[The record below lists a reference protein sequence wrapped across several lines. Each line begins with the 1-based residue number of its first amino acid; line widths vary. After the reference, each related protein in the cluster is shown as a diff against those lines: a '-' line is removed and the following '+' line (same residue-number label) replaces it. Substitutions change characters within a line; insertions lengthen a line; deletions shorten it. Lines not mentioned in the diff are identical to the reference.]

1 MDFESFRA
9 EVKRVVSGDK
19 VIESRGELML
29 YSYDASP
36 AESAIPRMVIQPETT
51 NEVSEVI
58 KLANEYLIPIVPSSG
73 RTSLHGGPIP
83 YNGAVVLDLM
93 RMNKVL
99 EVNLEDSYVHVE
111 VGVRLD
117 ELNAELSRH
126 GHFFPPDPAS
136 SAAATVGGS
145 LANGAGGMRG
155 AKYGT
160 VKDWVLGAEVVLP
173 TGEPVFMG
181 CRTLKCR
188 AGYDLL
194 SLVIGSEG
202 TLGVITN
209 AYLKIWPLP
218 EAIVRLRVYFR
229 DVVDAA
235 RAVGMIKAR
244 GFRPLIVEFLD
255 RGTMEAVSGYVK
267 EFTYPRDSEAMLI
280 IDLDGPPEAMKRY
293 IDSMVNILK
302 GAGGYEIEWTGDKD
316 EMDRIYMARRAAY
329 PALLR
334 LFSGMRVMPEDISVP
349 PSRLPEAV
357 KGIGSI
363 ASKYGLKIVT
373 WGHVGDGNL
382 HPNII
387 YNPNDQSSVSK
398 LYSVSREL
406 GLMAI
411 NLGGTVS
418 SEHGIGVLKKDLL
431 TSELEV
437 KGIAQLRLMK
447 AIKKVFDPNNILN
460 PGKVIDID

>member
-1 MDFESFRA
+1 MNFEAFRV
-9 EVKRVVSGDK
+9 EVRKIINEDRI
-19 VIESRGELML
+19 IESQGELML

-36 AESAIPRMVIQPETT
+36 AEQATPRMVIQPLNTG
-51 NEVSEVI
+51 EVSEI
-58 KLANEYLIPIVPSSG
+58 LKLANEYLVPIVPSSG

-83 YNGAVVLDLM
+83 YNGAVVVDLM

-99 EVNLEDSYVHVE
+99 EVNLEDSYVHSE

-117 ELNAELSRH
+117 ELNAELARY

-173 TGEPVFMG
+173 TGEVAFMG

-194 SLVIGSEG
+194 SLIIGSEG

-218 EAIVRLRVYFR
+218 EAVARLRVYFR
-229 DVVDAA
+229 SIVDAA
-235 RAVGMIKAR
+235 RAVGVIKAR
-244 GFRPLIVEFLD
+244 GFRPLIIEFLD
-255 RGTMEAVSGYVK
+255 RGTMEAVSNYVK
-267 EFTYPRDSEAMLI
+267 EFKYPEDAEAMLI
-280 IDLDGPPEAMKRY
+280 IDIDGPPEAMDRY
-293 IDSMVNILK
+293 VNSMITLL
-302 GAGGYEIEWTGDKD
+302 GETGGFEIEWTSDRD
-316 EMDRIYMARRAAY
+316 EMDKIYMARRAAY

-334 LFSGMRVMPEDISVP
+334 LYSNERVMPEDISVP

-357 KGIGSI
+357 KGVRDIGN
-363 ASKYGLKIVT
+363 KYGLKIVT

-387 YNPNDQSSVSK
+387 YNPSDQSSVSK
-398 LYSVSREL
+398 LHSVTKEI
-406 GLMAI
+406 GLLAI

-418 SEHGIGVLKKDLL
+418 SEHGVGVLKKELL
-431 TSELEV
+431 VSELGV

-447 AIKKVFDPNNILN
+447 AIKRAFDPNNVLN
-460 PGKVIDID
+460 PGKVIDVD

>member
-1 MDFESFRA
+1 MNFESFRA
-9 EVKRVVSGDK
+9 EVRRIIDK
-19 VIESRGELML
+19 DRIIESPGELML

-36 AESAIPRMVIQPETT
+36 AEAAIPRMVIQPLTT
-51 NEVSEVI
+51 DEVSEI
-58 KLANEYLIPIVPSSG
+58 LKLANEYLVPIVPSSG

-83 YNGAVVLDLM
+83 YNGAVVVDLM
-93 RMNKVL
+93 RMNKIL
-99 EVNLEDSYVHVE
+99 EVNTSDSYVHVE
-111 VGVRLD
+111 SGVRID
-117 ELNAELSRH
+117 ELNAELARH

-181 CRTLKCR
+181 CKTLKCR

-202 TLGVITN
+202 TLGIITS

-218 EAIVRLRVYFR
+218 EAVVRLRVYFR
-229 DVVDAA
+229 DVIDAA
-235 RAVGMIKAR
+235 RAVSVIKAR
-244 GFRPLIVEFLD
+244 GFRPLIIEFLD
-255 RGTMEAVSGYVK
+255 RGTMEAVSSYIS
-267 EFTYPRDSEAMLI
+267 EFKYPSDSGAMLI
-280 IDLDGPPEAMKRY
+280 IDLDGPPEAMNRY
-293 IDSMVNILK
+293 VDSIVSILK
-302 GAGGYEIEWTGDKD
+302 SMNGFSIEWTSDKD
-316 EMDRIYMARRAAY
+316 EMDKLYMARRAAY

-334 LFSGMRVMPEDISVP
+334 LFNGMRVMPEDISVP
-349 PSRLPEAV
+349 PSKLPAAV
-357 KGIGSI
+357 EGI
-363 ASKYGLKIVT
+363 ASISGKYGLKIVT

-387 YNPNDQSSVSK
+387 YDPNDKESISK
-398 LYSVSREL
+398 LYSVTREI
-406 GLMAI
+406 GLLAI

-418 SEHGIGVLKKDLL
+418 SEHGIGVLKKELL
-431 TSELEV
+431 AKEMEV
-437 KGIAQLRLMK
+437 KGPAQLRLMK
-447 AIKKVFDPNNILN
+447 AIKRVFDPNNILN
-460 PGKVIDID
+460 PGKVIDVD